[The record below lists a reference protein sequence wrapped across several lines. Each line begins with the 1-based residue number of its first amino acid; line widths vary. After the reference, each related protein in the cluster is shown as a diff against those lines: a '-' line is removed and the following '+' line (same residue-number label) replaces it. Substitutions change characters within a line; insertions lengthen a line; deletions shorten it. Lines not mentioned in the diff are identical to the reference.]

1 MALQAGDVV
10 ALKSGGP
17 LMTIQEMH
25 EDGAHCVWFEQG
37 LPRYATF
44 PAATVDKIASGAH
57 QAVDRVA
64 SAATSAAEQWGVK
77 GDQMLEQGDRMMES
91 TREYVRNNPMAA
103 LGIAL
108 AAGFILSKIL

>member
-1 MALQAGDVV
+1 MATTGSQGSASQDPSSVSGSSMSGTSTGGTSTGSRAGSTMSQN
-10 ALKSGGP
+10 A
-17 LMTIQEMH
+17 
-25 EDGAHCVWFEQG
+25 
-37 LPRYATF
+37 
-44 PAATVDKIASGAH
+44 AATVDKIASRAH